1 MAEPRIDGEF
11 LRASAS
17 GNGILRAMADQEIE
31 RLTPTEMLTFAGL
44 LRKLI
49 RMDGR
54 FTEDERD
61 ALGRV
66 ALEVAESDDAG
77 SGAPYRGE
85 GSVAPI
91 GETKLFERIDQSA
104 AAYPDDQKLREAALA
119 VTRQAAREA
128 MHALLFE
135 VAASDVIGEGEG
147 DLLEWLEEKWQLEH
161 MKPLEGED
169 TLA

>member
-1 MAEPRIDGEF
+1 
-11 LRASAS
+11 
-17 GNGILRAMADQEIE
+17 MADQEIE

-54 FTEDERD
+54 FTEAERE
-61 ALGRV
+61 ALSRV
-66 ALEVAESDDAG
+66 ALEVAESAEAG
-77 SGAPYRGE
+77 ADAPYRGD
-85 GSVAPI
+85 GKIAPI
-91 GETKLFERIDQSA
+91 GETKLFERIEQA
-104 AAYPDDQKLREAALA
+104 AESYPDDPTLRAAALA
-119 VTRQAAREA
+119 VTRPAAREA

-147 DLLEWLEEKWQLEH
+147 DLLEWLEEKWELQH
-161 MKPLEGED
+161 MAPLEGED

>member
-1 MAEPRIDGEF
+1 
-11 LRASAS
+11 
-17 GNGILRAMADQEIE
+17 MADQEIE

-54 FTEDERD
+54 FTEAERE
-61 ALGRV
+61 ALSRV
-66 ALEVAESDDAG
+66 ALEVAESEDAA

-85 GSVAPI
+85 APLSPI
-91 GETKLFERIDQSA
+91 GETKLFERIEQSA
-104 AAYPDDQKLREAALA
+104 DAYPDDARLRAAALEI
-119 VTRQAAREA
+119 TRQSAREA

-147 DLLEWLEEKWQLEH
+147 DLLEWLEEKWELEH
-161 MKPLEGED
+161 MPPLEGED